1 MPNWRDYMDDADR
14 AEVAQIKAS
23 KAELNA
29 QYRRVYDRCRKRML
43 KAQREAQDHGPA
55 V

>member
-1 MPNWRDYMDDADR
+1 MDDADR
-14 AEVAQIKAS
+14 AEVAKIKAS

-43 KAQREAQDHGPA
+43 KAQRAEKDHGPPR
-55 V
+55 